1 MTCLPNKFMCL
12 MFLQSGSSLGETCI
26 HFLPACIKAHGGRPG
41 EVVAG
46 KRLHLFLHILL
57 DVNVKG
63 GGFVGVDL
71 GWMANLKLI
80 DKQGKELVELKLQVL
95 A

>member
-1 MTCLPNKFMCL
+1 MVT
-12 MFLQSGSSLGETCI
+12 SGTKSGN
-26 HFLPACIKAHGGRPG
+26 
-41 EVVAG
+41 G
-46 KRLHLFLHILL
+46 KDNDNDDDLFG
-57 DVNVKG
+57 D
-63 GGFVGVDL
+63 DL